1 MFIYVLSFI
10 IVLLDQITK
19 FLALKYLAP
28 YKSIAVIPNI
38 FHLSL
43 VQNPGI
49 AFGLFGTQAPVLTAV
64 VMLCLAGLFILSFQ
78 MRKANLVQRV
88 SLAFIMGGAV
98 GNLIDRLVFGHVV
111 DFLDFR
117 VWPVFN
123 IADSFITVGVLTFL
137 LISMRK
143 S

>member
-1 MFIYVLSFI
+1 MFIYVFSFV

-28 YKSIAVIPNI
+28 HKTIPIIPDI

-43 VQNPGI
+43 VENPGI
-49 AFGLFGTQAPVLTAV
+49 AFGLFGNQAPWLTMIV
-64 VMLCLAGLFILSFQ
+64 VLCLGGLLILSYQ
-78 MRKANLVQRV
+78 MRAASLLQRL
-88 SLAFIMGGAV
+88 SLAFIMGGAA

-117 VWPVFN
+117 IWPVFN
-123 IADSFITVGVLTFL
+123 IADSFITVGVFTFL
-137 LISMRK
+137 LISFRK